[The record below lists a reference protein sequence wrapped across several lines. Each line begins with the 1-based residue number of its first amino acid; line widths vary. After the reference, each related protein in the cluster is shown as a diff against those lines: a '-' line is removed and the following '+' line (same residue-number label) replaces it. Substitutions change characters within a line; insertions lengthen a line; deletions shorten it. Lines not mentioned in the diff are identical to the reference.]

1 MDQETLVTFKLIN
14 KFLKKEGQF
23 ESSFH
28 APYSDNNFPIQ
39 VIFKYKIKKVTLK
52 KVENNTTSK
61 FKYEG
66 VVYTDVYEM
75 LQGVNGD
82 FEKGYCMDDVPEWLI
97 DDLSEH
103 IMEPIDK
110 LLPHVDLELDYV

>member
-1 MDQETLVTFKLIN
+1 MDQETLLTLNLIK

-23 ESSFH
+23 KSSYH
-28 APYSDNNFPIQ
+28 TPYSENEFPIE
-39 VIFKYKIKKVTLK
+39 VIFKYKITKVSLH
-52 KVENNTTSK
+52 KVENNTTSR

-66 VVYTDVYEM
+66 VVYTEVYEM

-82 FEKGYCMDDVPEWLI
+82 FETGYSMDDVPEWVI

-110 LLPHVDLELDYV
+110 LLPHVYLELDYV